1 MALPR
6 QAGACALRCRCYQ
19 PVASPLDQGIYPD
32 RVAAR
37 GPRSPGDE
45 LEVTPSLRIPLD
57 ELAWRFSASGGPGG
71 QHANTSNTRV
81 ELTWDVAS
89 SVAPGPRQRAL
100 LVERLGR
107 VVRVVVAVERSQA
120 RNRELALDRLRT
132 RVASALRVDPPRRP
146 TRPTSASRERR
157 LDAKRRHAQLKR
169 DRRADPEG

>member
-1 MALPR
+1 MSFIKPRRVWWSCLCSLRCWVRWAIRCWRRAIWTSGEPVSVPWSRYSAIVAALSGMHHLFSAGRPGGRAWRMALPR

-89 SVAPGPRQRAL
+89 SVAPGP
-100 LVERLGR
+100 
-107 VVRVVVAVERSQA
+107 
-120 RNRELALDRLRT
+120 
-132 RVASALRVDPPRRP
+132 
-146 TRPTSASRERR
+146 
-157 LDAKRRHAQLKR
+157 
-169 DRRADPEG
+169 